1 MKRLFIACAMTMMI
15 FAASAQNVTNYPATD
30 EKTSEVARYKLYATN
45 NMWTFLKLD
54 TRNGRIWQGQGS
66 FESDKRYESVLS
78 STNLSRGENEVNGRF
93 VLHPTTNNFNFI
105 MLDRVKGDT
114 YQVQWSQE
122 PEKRIIVPIE

>member
-1 MKRLFIACAMTMMI
+1 MKACCLPQI
-15 FAASAQNVTNYPATD
+15 FRV
-30 EKTSEVARYKLYATN
+30 
-45 NMWTFLKLD
+45 
-54 TRNGRIWQGQGS
+54 
-66 FESDKRYESVLS
+66 
-78 STNLSRGENEVNGRF
+78 GENEVNGRF

>member
-1 MKRLFIACAMTMMI
+1 MKRIFIACAMTVMI
-15 FAASAQNVTNYPATD
+15 FAASAQNVTNDPATD

-54 TRNGRIWQGQGS
+54 TRNGRIWQVQWS

-78 STNLSRGENEVNGRF
+78 STNLSRGGNEVNGRF